1 MLQDQINLKWK
12 ELFKARDTIGKSA
25 FESVRAKIL
34 MAEKSGSYELPLT
47 DSIIENIIV
56 KEVKE
61 LQETKT
67 YYKPED
73 QQYKDLDYKISLL
86 NEYLPKQMSADE
98 VKTIIA
104 KLYAT
109 EQNKGKLIGLT
120 VKEIGTRFDKSK
132 IAGLVNEVV
141 SSIGG

>member
-1 MLQDQINLKWK
+1 MLQEQINLKWK
-12 ELFKARDTIGKSA
+12 ELFKARDAVGKSA
-25 FESVRAKIL
+25 FECVKSKIL
-34 MAEKSGSYELPLT
+34 VAEKSGNYELPLT
-47 DSIIENIIV
+47 DSIVEGIIV

-86 NEYLPKQMSADE
+86 NEYLPKQMSVEE
-98 VKTIIA
+98 VKAVIA
-104 KLYAT
+104 KLYVQ

-132 IAGLVNEVV
+132 IAGLVNEV
-141 SSIGG
+141 IGG

>member
-1 MLQDQINLKWK
+1 MLQEQINLKWK
-12 ELFKARDTIGKSA
+12 ELFKARDAIGKSA
-25 FESVRAKIL
+25 FEGVKSKIL
-34 MAEKSGSYELPLT
+34 VAEKSGNYELPLT
-47 DSIIENIIV
+47 DSVVEGIII

-86 NEYLPKQMSADE
+86 SEYLPKQMTAEE
-98 VKTIIA
+98 VKAIIA

-132 IAGLVNEVV
+132 IASLVNEV
-141 SSIGG
+141 IGG

>member
-1 MLQDQINLKWK
+1 MLQEQINLKWK
-12 ELFKARDTIGKSA
+12 ELFKARDSIGKSA
-25 FESVRAKIL
+25 FECVKSKIL
-34 MAEKSGSYELPLT
+34 VAEKSGNYELPLA
-47 DSIIENIIV
+47 DSVVEGIIV

-67 YYKPED
+67 FYRPED

-86 NEYLPKQMSADE
+86 SEYLPKQITAEE
-98 VKTIIA
+98 VKAIIA
-104 KLYAT
+104 KLATT

-132 IAGLVNEVV
+132 IAGLVSEV
-141 SSIGG
+141 IGG

>member
-1 MLQDQINLKWK
+1 MLQEKINLKWK
-12 ELFKARDTIGKSA
+12 ELFKARDTVGKSA
-25 FESVRAKIL
+25 FECVKSKIL
-34 MAEKSGSYELPLT
+34 VAEKSGSYELPLA
-47 DSIIENIIV
+47 DSIIEGIII

-86 NEYLPKQMSADE
+86 NEYLPKQMSVEE
-98 VKTIIA
+98 VKAVIA
-104 KLYAT
+104 KLYEQ

-120 VKEIGTRFDKSK
+120 VKEIGSKFDKSK
-132 IAGLVNEVV
+132 IAGLVNEV
-141 SSIGG
+141 IGG

>member
-1 MLQDQINLKWK
+1 MLQEQINLKWK
-12 ELFKARDTIGKSA
+12 ELFKARDTVGKSA
-25 FESVRAKIL
+25 FEGIKAKIL
-34 MAEKSGSYELPLT
+34 VAEKSGNCELPLT
-47 DSIIENIIV
+47 DSIIENIII

-86 NEYLPKQMSADE
+86 SDYLPKQMTIEE
-98 VKTIIA
+98 VKEII
-104 KLYAT
+104 KRLFEQ

-120 VKEIGTRFDKSK
+120 VKEVGSKFDKSK
-132 IAGLVNEVV
+132 IAAIVNEV
-141 SSIGG
+141 IGG

>member
-1 MLQDQINLKWK
+1 MLQEQINLKWK
-12 ELFKARDTIGKSA
+12 EFYKARDAVGKSA
-25 FESVRAKIL
+25 FECVKSKIL
-34 MAEKSGSYELPLT
+34 VAEKSGNYELPLA
-47 DSIIENIIV
+47 DSVVENIIV

-67 YYKPED
+67 FYKPED

-86 NEYLPKQMSADE
+86 NEYLPKQMSTEE
-98 VKTIIA
+98 VKAIIA
-104 KLYAT
+104 KLAAT

-132 IAGLVNEVV
+132 IAGLVNEV
-141 SSIGG
+141 IGG

>member
-1 MLQDQINLKWK
+1 MLQEQINLKWK
-12 ELFKARDTIGKSA
+12 ELFKARDAVGKSA
-25 FESVRAKIL
+25 FECVKSKIL
-34 MAEKSGSYELPLT
+34 VAEKSGNYELPLA
-47 DSIIENIIV
+47 DSIIEGIIV

-61 LQETKT
+61 LQETKS

-86 NEYLPKQMSADE
+86 NEYLPKQMSAEE
-98 VKTIIA
+98 VKAVIA
-104 KLYAT
+104 KLYEQ

-132 IAGLVNEVV
+132 IAGLVNEV
-141 SSIGG
+141 IGG

>member
-1 MLQDQINLKWK
+1 MLQEQINLKWK
-12 ELFKARDTIGKSA
+12 ELFKARDAVGKSA
-25 FESVRAKIL
+25 FECVKSKIL
-34 MAEKSGSYELPLT
+34 VAEKSGNYELPLA
-47 DSIIENIIV
+47 DSVVESIIV

-67 YYKPED
+67 FYKPED

-86 NEYLPKQMSADE
+86 NEYLPKQMTIEE
-98 VKTIIA
+98 VKAVIT
-104 KLYAT
+104 KLAAT

-132 IAGLVNEVV
+132 IAGLVNEV
-141 SSIGG
+141 IGG

>member
-1 MLQDQINLKWK
+1 MLQEQINLKWK
-12 ELFKARDTIGKSA
+12 ELFKARDAIGKSA
-25 FESVRAKIL
+25 FECVKSKIL
-34 MAEKSGSYELPLT
+34 VAEKSGNYELPLA
-47 DSIIENIIV
+47 DSVVESIIV

-67 YYKPED
+67 FYKPDD

-86 NEYLPKQMSADE
+86 NEYLPKQMTAEE
-98 VKTIIA
+98 VKAIIT
-104 KLYAT
+104 KLYLT

-132 IAGLVNEVV
+132 IAGLVNEV
-141 SSIGG
+141 IGG

>member
-1 MLQDQINLKWK
+1 MLQEQINLKWK
-12 ELFKARDTIGKSA
+12 ELFKARDTVGKSA
-25 FESVRAKIL
+25 FECVKSKIL
-34 MAEKSGSYELPLT
+34 VAEKSGSYALPLA
-47 DSIIENIIV
+47 DSVIEGIII

-86 NEYLPKQMSADE
+86 NEYLPKQMSVEE
-98 VKTIIA
+98 VKAVIA
-104 KLYAT
+104 KLYEQ

-120 VKEIGTRFDKSK
+120 VKEIGSKFDKSK
-132 IAGLVNEVV
+132 IAGLVNEV
-141 SSIGG
+141 IGG

>member
-1 MLQDQINLKWK
+1 MLQEQINLKWK
-12 ELFKARDTIGKSA
+12 ELFKARDVIGKSA
-25 FESVRAKIL
+25 FESVKSKIL
-34 MAEKSGSYELPLT
+34 VAEKSGSYDLPLT
-47 DSIIENIIV
+47 DAVVENIIV

-67 YYKPED
+67 FYKPED

-86 NEYLPKQMSADE
+86 NEYLPKQMTVEE
-98 VKTIIA
+98 VKAIIT
-104 KLYAT
+104 KLAAT

-132 IAGLVNEVV
+132 IAGLVNEV
-141 SSIGG
+141 IGG

>member
-1 MLQDQINLKWK
+1 MLQEQINLKWK
-12 ELFKARDTIGKSA
+12 EFYKARDMVGKSA
-25 FESVRAKIL
+25 FECVKSKIL
-34 MAEKSGSYELPLT
+34 VAEKSGSYELPLA
-47 DSIIENIIV
+47 DSVVENIIV

-67 YYKPED
+67 FYKPED

-86 NEYLPKQMSADE
+86 TEYLPKQLTVEE
-98 VKTIIA
+98 VKAIIT
-104 KLYAT
+104 KLAAT

-132 IAGLVNEVV
+132 IAGLVNE
-141 SSIGG
+141 ILGG

>member
-1 MLQDQINLKWK
+1 MLQEQINLKWK
-12 ELFKARDTIGKSA
+12 ELFKARDAVGKSA
-25 FESVRAKIL
+25 FECVKSKIL
-34 MAEKSGSYELPLT
+34 VAEKSGNYELPLT
-47 DSIIENIIV
+47 DSIVEGIIV

-86 NEYLPKQMSADE
+86 NEYLPKQMSVEE
-98 VKTIIA
+98 VKAVIA
-104 KLYAT
+104 KLYIQ

-120 VKEIGTRFDKSK
+120 VKEIGSKFDKSK
-132 IAGLVNEVV
+132 IAGLVNEV
-141 SSIGG
+141 IGG

>member
-1 MLQDQINLKWK
+1 MLQEQINLKWK
-12 ELFKARDTIGKSA
+12 ELFKAGDKIGKSA
-25 FESVRAKIL
+25 FEGVRAKIL

-73 QQYKDLDYKISLL
+73 QQFKDLEYKILLL
-86 NEYLPKQMSADE
+86 NEYLPKQMTAEE
-98 VKTIIA
+98 VKAIIS
-104 KLYAT
+104 KLYAQ

-132 IAGLVNEVV
+132 IAGLVNEV
-141 SSIGG
+141 IGV

>member
-1 MLQDQINLKWK
+1 MLQEQINLKWK
-12 ELFKARDTIGKSA
+12 ELFKARDAVGKSA
-25 FESVRAKIL
+25 FECVKSKIL
-34 MAEKSGSYELPLT
+34 VAEKSGNYELPLA
-47 DSIIENIIV
+47 DSIVEGIIV

-67 YYKPED
+67 FYKPED

-86 NEYLPKQMSADE
+86 NEYLPKQMSAEE
-98 VKTIIA
+98 VKAVIV
-104 KLYAT
+104 KLYEQ

-132 IAGLVNEVV
+132 IAGLVNEV
-141 SSIGG
+141 IGG

>member
-1 MLQDQINLKWK
+1 MLQEQINLKWK
-12 ELFKARDTIGKSA
+12 ELFKAGDKIGKSA

-34 MAEKSGSYELPLT
+34 MAEKSGTYELPLT
-47 DSIIENIIV
+47 DSIIENIII

-86 NEYLPKQMSADE
+86 TEYLPKQMTTED
-98 VKTIIA
+98 VKAIIV
-104 KLYAT
+104 KLAAT

-132 IAGLVNEVV
+132 IAGLVNEV
-141 SSIGG
+141 IGG

>member
-1 MLQDQINLKWK
+1 MLQEQINLKWK
-12 ELFKARDTIGKSA
+12 EFYKARDMVGKSA
-25 FESVRAKIL
+25 FESVKSKIL
-34 MAEKSGSYELPLT
+34 VAEKSGNYELPLV
-47 DSIIENIIV
+47 DSIVESIIV

-67 YYKPED
+67 FYKPDD

-86 NEYLPKQMSADE
+86 SEYLPKQMTAKE
-98 VKTIIA
+98 VKAIIA
-104 KLYAT
+104 KLATT

-132 IAGLVNEVV
+132 IAGLVNEV
-141 SSIGG
+141 IGG

>member
-1 MLQDQINLKWK
+1 MLQEQINLKWK
-12 ELFKARDTIGKSA
+12 ELFKARDTVGKSA
-25 FESVRAKIL
+25 FECVKSKIL
-34 MAEKSGSYELPLT
+34 VAEKSGNYELPLA
-47 DSIIENIIV
+47 DSVVEGIII

-86 NEYLPKQMSADE
+86 NEYLPKQMSVDE
-98 VKTIIA
+98 VKAVIA
-104 KLYAT
+104 KLYAQ

-120 VKEIGTRFDKSK
+120 VKEIGSKFDKSK
-132 IAGLVNEVV
+132 IAGLVNEV
-141 SSIGG
+141 IGG

>member
-1 MLQDQINLKWK
+1 MLQEQINLKWK
-12 ELFKARDTIGKSA
+12 ELFKARDAVGKSA
-25 FESVRAKIL
+25 FECVKSKIL
-34 MAEKSGSYELPLT
+34 VAEKSGNYELPLT
-47 DSIIENIIV
+47 DSIVEGIIV

-67 YYKPED
+67 YYRPED

-86 NEYLPKQMSADE
+86 NEYLPKQMSVEE
-98 VKTIIA
+98 VKEVIV
-104 KLYAT
+104 KLYEQ

-132 IAGLVNEVV
+132 IAGLVNEV
-141 SSIGG
+141 IGG

>member
-1 MLQDQINLKWK
+1 MLQEQINLKWK
-12 ELFKARDTIGKSA
+12 ELFKARDVIGKSA
-25 FESVRAKIL
+25 FESVKSKIL
-34 MAEKSGSYELPLT
+34 VAEKSGSYDLPLT
-47 DSIIENIIV
+47 DAVVENIIV

-67 YYKPED
+67 FYKPED

-86 NEYLPKQMSADE
+86 NEYLPKQMTVEE
-98 VKTIIA
+98 VKAIII
-104 KLYAT
+104 KLAAT

-132 IAGLVNEVV
+132 IAGLVNEVL
-141 SSIGG
+141 GG